1 MPWMKSHAV
10 LAKNANHSVN
20 IVISLLNPAG
30 FKIRR
35 IKNTRNTKLMGANIK
50 PDAEYFLGISGE
62 LLIFYI

>member
-35 IKNTRNTKLMGANIK
+35 IKIREILNLWELTLNQMLNI
-50 PDAEYFLGISGE
+50 F
-62 LLIFYI
+62 